1 VAEAKRPLI
10 YISYG
15 MTKSGSTLAFELT
28 RALMEQNGFRQKRLS
43 QEAVPSEAKI
53 NFVHRLS
60 EAQLEAIERE
70 ARALG
75 SPIVLK
81 THVGP
86 TRAAEAWLRAGRI
99 QGHCV
104 FRDPR
109 EIALSMLDHGRRAR
123 ASGDRAFADIETLDD
138 ALMGIR
144 RHVSRF
150 VRWAQ
155 LPGIIPLYYD
165 DVAFASQDV
174 VRRLSAQT
182 GLAADP
188 AKVERIAKHEQF
200 TQYNKGVPGR
210 AKEMSPE
217 DSARV
222 TGQFPDFYAAFI
234 DPRRAS
240 AGTAP
245 APAPVRPGPPRL
257 LGLPPPGAIWRRIRG
272 RL

>member
-1 VAEAKRPLI
+1 LSVAEAKGPLI

-15 MTKSGSTLAFELT
+15 MRKSGSTLAFELT
-28 RALMEQNGFRQKRLS
+28 RALLERSGFKQKRLP
-43 QEAVPSEAKI
+43 QAVVPGDASI

-174 VRRLSAQT
+174 VRRLCAQT
-182 GLAADP
+182 GLSGNP
-188 AKVERIAKHEQF
+188 TKVERRAKSWRP

-222 TGQFPDFYAAFI
+222 LEEFRDFYAEFI
-234 DPRRAS
+234 DNR
-240 AGTAP
+240 P
-245 APAPVRPGPPRL
+245 APQEPMKAQPM
-257 LGLPPPGAIWRRIRG
+257 RIR
-272 RL
+272 RLWNWLRSRV